1 MSDNL
6 GSGGIGLFFAFA
18 GGALLGGVA
27 AVLLAPRSGAETRE
41 LLAGKLDVSRE
52 LAARVP
58 KAITEAS
65 TAAKDAFSAALNG
78 EA

>member
-27 AVLLAPRSGAETRE
+27 AVLLAPRSGAATRE

-58 KAITEAS
+58 QAITEAS